1 MKTQPWQ
8 LAQQISR
15 EFTVL
20 EDLLQQQTRLEITI
34 SNERSRINKVVMKAL
49 EAFIEEHK
57 QATTE

>member
-8 LAQQISR
+8 LAQQISG

-34 SNERSRINKVVMKAL
+34 NNERSRINKLLSKFL
-49 EAFIEEHK
+49 EAFIEE
-57 QATTE
+57 QADRN